1 MFEFFAN
8 IFGYLLEFVYNF
20 MNNYGL
26 SIILFT
32 IIIKILFI
40 PFSVK
45 QQKTL
50 KKSAKVQEKMKIIQF
65 KYKNNPEKMNQEI
78 MELYKTEKM
87 NPFSGC
93 FTAIIQLL
101 LLFSIFYLV
110 KSPLTYMEK
119 IPTENIKTY
128 ISQIKE
134 SGKSVSEVYP
144 EIDIIREYEFLK
156 EKNPED
162 QYIDKAN
169 LEMNF
174 LGLDLSKVP
183 QQNLT
188 DYTVYIIPVLY
199 IISSFISIRISTRMQ
214 QKNTKKV
221 NVERQ
226 NKDEKDMIVPE
237 EKDEMDALMQT
248 NKMMS
253 WFMPLMS
260 VSVALIAPL
269 GLALYWLVNNILMI
283 IERIVLNKLIKS
295 EEESADG
302 ESNYYRRKNN

>member
-295 EEESADG
+295 EEE
-302 ESNYYRRKNN
+302 